1 MENSNTIMS
10 MTEHAGYVW
19 PSYGIAALVLI
30 GLVVLSLRAFRKSR
44 DELERLEAQMPG
56 KSDEA

>member
-44 DELERLEAQMPG
+44 DELERLESQMPG

>member
-1 MENSNTIMS
+1 MS